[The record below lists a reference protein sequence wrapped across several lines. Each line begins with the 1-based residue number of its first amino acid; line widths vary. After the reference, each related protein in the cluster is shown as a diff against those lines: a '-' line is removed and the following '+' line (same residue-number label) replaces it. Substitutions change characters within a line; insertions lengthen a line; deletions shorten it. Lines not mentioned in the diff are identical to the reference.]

1 MLTWQ
6 VSQRAQVAGL
16 EKETQALKAV
26 WEESNRA
33 RAEAQ
38 SKLGDLQRKGAQYHS
53 QLSQVQQQLANE
65 QAALSQLKGQLVT
78 QSGAMQQK
86 QGEMQRAQ
94 GEINSLKDR
103 QAALAK
109 EVGTCAAC
117 CSPILSALTPCV
129 LRSWSST
136 TRKWTLR
143 LVR

>member
-1 MLTWQ
+1 MLTGR
-6 VSQRAQVAGL
+6 SRQRAQVAGL
-16 EKETQALKAV
+16 EKETQALKGV

-65 QAALSQLKGQLVT
+65 QAALNQLKTQLAME
-78 QSGAMQQK
+78 SGAMQQK

-109 EVGTCAAC
+109 DVGSCPALLPSAPVGTDA
-117 CSPILSALTPCV
+117 
-129 LRSWSST
+129 
-136 TRKWTLR
+136 
-143 LVR
+143 